1 MRVLIIVSVVVF
13 SCKSVDNRLINKNK
27 ENILIYTDGINKV
40 DSMKWFFYSL
50 NYLGKALFYDSLRKV
65 EIKLETVSCDVVLDE
80 YRQVTKDSSFYIF
93 SFSRPGHRFKY
104 VDLSVADGI
113 GVYKNNIYPIVSHGR
128 YDFQENQDSINT
140 FMAKSDTAFR
150 RYIKNYSGK
159 LSRWLKQEALRRNVL
174 Q

>member
-1 MRVLIIVSVVVF
+1 MRALIIVCTIYLL
-13 SCKSVDNRLINKNK
+13 SCKLVNNDLPNKN
-27 ENILIYTDGINKV
+27 ENIHINTDSINKV
-40 DSMKWFFYSL
+40 DSMKWVFYSM

-65 EIKLETVSCDVVLDE
+65 DIKFETVACDVTLDE
-80 YRQVTKDSSFYIF
+80 YKQVTKDSSYYIF
-93 SFSRPGHRFKY
+93 SFSRPGYRFRY

-113 GVYKNNIYPIVSHGR
+113 GVCKNNIYPIVSHGR

-150 RYIKNYSGK
+150 KYIKNYSGE